1 MPHFILDCSESLL
14 SVHDKQQIMQNVMD
28 VAVESGLF
36 GVDDIKVR
44 VRPYADFMTG
54 TARRDFIHVF
64 GYIMDGRT
72 TEQKHDL
79 SHSVVSRLKSL
90 LPDVPIVSMNVMEF
104 EKATYNH
111 RNTVE

>member
-1 MPHFILDCSESLL
+1 
-14 SVHDKQQIMQNVMD
+14 
-28 VAVESGLF
+28 
-36 GVDDIKVR
+36 
-44 VRPYADFMTG
+44 
-54 TARRDFIHVF
+54 
-64 GYIMDGRT
+64 MDGRT